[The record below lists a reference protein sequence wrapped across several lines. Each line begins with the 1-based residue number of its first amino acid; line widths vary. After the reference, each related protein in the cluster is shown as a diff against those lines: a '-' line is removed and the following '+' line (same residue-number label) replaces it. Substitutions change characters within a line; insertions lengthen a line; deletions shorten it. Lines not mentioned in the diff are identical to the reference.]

1 MEMGDGLRREP
12 GWTNVPLGSSL
23 EEHLRMLQ
31 GKYRKRRFL
40 LMIASAAIWA
50 AAALGVSVTL
60 GAFQL

>member
-1 MEMGDGLRREP
+1 
-12 GWTNVPLGSSL
+12 
-23 EEHLRMLQ
+23 MLQ